1 MTVNNQKPI
10 EFNNVANCI
19 VDYRELEKAILWIQD
34 KPTLSKKKIYMHG
47 HYPCVSIHDK
57 NTMFIDC

>member
-10 EFNNVANCI
+10 KFNNVANCI

-34 KPTLSKKKIYMHG
+34 RPTLSKKKI
-47 HYPCVSIHDK
+47 
-57 NTMFIDC
+57 